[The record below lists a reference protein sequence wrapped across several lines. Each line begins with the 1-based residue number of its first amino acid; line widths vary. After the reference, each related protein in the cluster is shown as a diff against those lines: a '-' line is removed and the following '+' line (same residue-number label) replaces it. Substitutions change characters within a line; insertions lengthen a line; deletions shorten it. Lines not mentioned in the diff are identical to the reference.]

1 MWRKLFVACLAL
13 AIPALADTAPDSTTI
28 QGAVEHGGSWTVAR
42 LKAEPGI
49 AFQSIEFLRHGQKHT
64 ADVVSLMA
72 VMKAA
77 GMKMYLKMGPA
88 VPPTQKNYPL
98 RLAIIVAGRD
108 GYAATFSAAEL
119 LPDIGN
125 HAAWLEI
132 DEDGKPLSETNA
144 PMSLL
149 VPDDIKPARWV
160 HGVGTITVLDA
171 TAAAT
176 QPSSPNAGGSN

>member
-1 MWRKLFVACLAL
+1 MYRKRNHAGSTLAMLPLMCAVA
-13 AIPALADTAPDSTTI
+13 
-28 QGAVEHGGSWTVAR
+28 
-42 LKAEPGI
+42 
-49 AFQSIEFLRHGQKHT
+49 
-64 ADVVSLMA
+64 VS
-72 VMKAA
+72 
-77 GMKMYLKMGPA
+77 
-88 VPPTQKNYPL
+88 
-98 RLAIIVAGRD
+98 
-108 GYAATFSAAEL
+108 ATFSAAEL

-176 QPSSPNAGGSN
+176 SRSRSESCDRTSKWRWPTSTAPR